1 MCVENHVT
9 IDQKDKVLDLKDS
22 LKTNPADSVRI
33 GIDLDSIAKIIKNFV
48 NSKTNIA
55 YIVHQYCIFAQHHH

>member
-1 MCVENHVT
+1 MVSDMCVLNYVI
-9 IDQKDKVLDLKDS
+9 IDQKDKVLDLTES
-22 LKTNPADSVRI
+22 LRTNPADSVRI

-55 YIVHQYCIFAQHHH
+55 HILNK